1 MTGNLKELIADADRL
16 IIGIGSEWNWVK
28 NAIKKDDRYNEILDY
43 CSIEENSWLKPIVEY
58 EYAYY
63 NNDEKIEEAY
73 KGLLKLIGDKKFFL
87 VSDICLWDA
96 PMFGFDVKNC
106 VYPCGNYMYL
116 QTDSADGELFAADKN
131 PDFMETVNAIHRI
144 ITEDNGSFDKNIF
157 FKKAFFEGNELYI
170 NQKRPEYSKINY
182 NEIAY
187 KDRWSDYLTFLS
199 RTLNFKLVMLE
210 LGVGLEYPTVVRLP
224 FENVVSLN
232 KKAHLIRVH
241 EKLYQATPEIKDKT
255 DSVKMNSVDYI
266 LQESR

>member
-131 PDFMETVNAIHRI
+131 PDFMETVNAIHKI
-144 ITEDNGSFDKNIF
+144 ITEDNGSFDKNIS

-241 EKLYQATPEIKDKT
+241 EKLYQATPEIKEKT

>member
-1 MTGNLKELIADADRL
+1 MTGSLKELVADADQL
-16 IIGIGSEWNWVK
+16 LIGIGSEWNWVK
-28 NAIKKDDRYNEILDY
+28 NGLKKDDRYNELLDY
-43 CSIEENSWLKPIVEY
+43 CSIEENNWLLPIVEY

-63 NNDEKIEEAY
+63 NSDADIEKAY
-73 KGLLKLIGDKKFFL
+73 KELKELIGDKKFFL

-96 PMFGFDVKNC
+96 PMYGFDVSRC

-116 QTDSADGELFAADKN
+116 QTAEENGELILSDKN
-131 PDFMETVNAIHRI
+131 ADFMSIVGMIHDI
-144 ITEDNGSFDKNIF
+144 IINSNGSFDKSIS
-157 FKKAFFEGNELYI
+157 FKKPFFEGKELYI

-187 KDRWSDYLTFLS
+187 KDRWSEYLKFLS
-199 RTLNFKLVMLE
+199 RTLNSKLLILE
-210 LGVGLEYPTVVRLP
+210 LGVGLQYPTVIRLP
-224 FENVVSLN
+224 FENVVALN
-232 KKAHLIRVH
+232 KKAHLVRVH